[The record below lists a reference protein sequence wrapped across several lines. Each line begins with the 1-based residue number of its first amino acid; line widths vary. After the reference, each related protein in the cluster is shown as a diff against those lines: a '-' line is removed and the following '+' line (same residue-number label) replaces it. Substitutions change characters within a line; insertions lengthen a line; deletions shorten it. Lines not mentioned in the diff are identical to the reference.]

1 MIGGIEMIDSNELY
15 DFIAIKHLY
24 SETREYERKKLIKA
38 LKEKNYI
45 VNTKGCSGKGSTRY
59 TSQGRMSEYDLSN
72 WKYIETHKNDKEVR
86 FLISF
91 NPFESDKFTLNKHCL
106 YDRIGICKYYK
117 DHKTEKI
124 LNVDL
129 PLDYNKIEII
139 ISELENS

>member
-1 MIGGIEMIDSNELY
+1 MV
-15 DFIAIKHLY
+15 
-24 SETREYERKKLIKA
+24 KA
-38 LKEKNYI
+38 QQ
-45 VNTKGCSGKGSTRY
+45 VS
-59 TSQGRMSEYDLSN
+59 SQGRMSEYDLSN

-117 DHKTEKI
+117 DHKIEKI
-124 LNVDL
+124 LNIDL